1 MRQRVLIDIEFAV
14 DEAQFKAAHLAE
26 DVTGVS
32 DVTDAEIRNVVAV
45 RLISADWAGQ
55 GLAPQRS
62 SVITRL
68 ATAAG
73 EFVEVVVP
81 ADPGVMP
88 AL

>member
-14 DEAQFKAAHLAE
+14 DEAQFKAAHLVD

-32 DVTDAEIRNVVAV
+32 DVTDADIRDVVAG
-45 RLISADWAGQ
+45 RLIDADWAEQ

-62 SVITRL
+62 SVVTRL

-73 EFVEVVVP
+73 EFVEVIVP
-81 ADPGVMP
+81 ADPGV
-88 AL
+88 ATT